1 MCEVKM
7 DYKKADLRTSIII
20 ESIIVVALGVVA
32 LTGAY
37 YFLTPVSSK
46 PQSQS
51 CQTIRMGEGEELGD
65 VVRRMRVYD
74 SGINLEKLA
83 EQNNLLAQGKILNV
97 LPGTE
102 LKYCYGK

>member
-1 MCEVKM
+1 MIKM
-7 DYKKADLRTSIII
+7 ANERTDLRTSIII
-20 ESIIVVALGVVA
+20 ESIIVVALGAVA
-32 LTGAY
+32 ITGAH

-51 CQTIRMGEGEELGD
+51 CQTIRVGDGEELGD

-83 EQNNLLAQGKILNV
+83 GQNNLLAQGKVLNV

>member
-7 DYKKADLRTSIII
+7 ADERTDMKNSNII
-20 ESIIVVALGVVA
+20 EYVIVGALGAVV
-32 LTGAY
+32 LVGAH
-37 YFLTPVSSK
+37 YFLTPASIPK
-46 PQSQS
+46 PRT
-51 CQTIRMGEGEELGD
+51 CQTIRVGESEELGD

-74 SGINLEKLA
+74 SGVTVEKLA
-83 EQNNLLAQGKILNV
+83 VQNNLLAQGKILNV